1 MSWITWSFHILKFVR
16 WDSSRSTRYETRLR
30 ACRFDSYRAGPW
42 SAYVTACNLVEW
54 LLLCWRTSFREAA
67 QPSHYISELRV
78 SGMQWK
84 HFKGSVQ
91 PIASRELAA
100 VCLILWILA
109 GSKLH
114 PRKFLFTPLGC
125 ALPRAWLEYQRS
137 IYLFLL
143 VPVYYFIC
151 VFEFA
156 LFFTPLDLTL

>member
-16 WDSSRSTRYETRLR
+16 WDSLDRRDTKLGYVRVALILIVPVRGAHMLQRVTSSSGCCYAGELRSVKPRN
-30 ACRFDSYRAGPW
+30 P
-42 SAYVTACNLVEW
+42 
-54 LLLCWRTSFREAA
+54 
-67 QPSHYISELRV
+67 PIISELRV

-143 VPVYYFIC
+143 VYYFIC

-156 LFFTPLDLTL
+156 LFCTPLNLTL